1 MMGCRMIKSTD
12 KYKNT
17 GAIHTDPEND
27 RFLPEHEPIKGNIRS
42 RLFWAILENIENKR
56 VGD

>member
-1 MMGCRMIKSTD
+1 MIKNTD

-27 RFLPEHEPIKGNIRS
+27 KFLKEHEPVPGKVRS
-42 RLFWAILENIENKR
+42 SIFQKILDDI
-56 VGD
+56 

>member
-1 MMGCRMIKSTD
+1 MIKSTD

-27 RFLPEHEPIKGNIRS
+27 KYLYEIQKKKDKSTH
-42 RLFWAILENIENKR
+42 
-56 VGD
+56 